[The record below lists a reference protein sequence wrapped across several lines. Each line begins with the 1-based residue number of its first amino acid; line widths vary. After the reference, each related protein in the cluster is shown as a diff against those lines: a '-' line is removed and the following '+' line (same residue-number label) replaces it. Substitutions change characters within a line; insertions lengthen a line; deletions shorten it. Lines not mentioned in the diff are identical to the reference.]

1 MSRNASVPA
10 ETDILCE
17 HCGYGLNGLPTDG
30 RCPECGEPIADS
42 TVEDGRAMSPWE
54 SGEGS
59 ASQRFI
65 RTTRQVIFSPANFF
79 RHLQTRPPRDLS
91 PSFASRQHWLSSIL
105 FGLTGAIHAEIM
117 GLFDFDFLNTS
128 VVTHWLF
135 VILSI
140 PVLVVLVRLSL
151 RVITSLASA
160 LTRVEGGYW
169 GYRMPGP
176 AVRRV
181 MNFHTAQLLPV
192 SLLALCTV
200 ATYSVLRRTDVLNGL
215 YDVRYLV
222 LLSIEVLIGA
232 GYLFRTYWIAM
243 KNIMYAN
250 R

>member
-1 MSRNASVPA
+1 MSRNASIPQA
-10 ETDILCE
+10 TDILCE

-42 TVEDGRAMSPWE
+42 TVDDGRAMSPWE
-54 SGEGS
+54 SSEGS
-59 ASQRFI
+59 PLQRFV
-65 RTTRQVIFSPANFF
+65 RTTRQIILTPAVFF
-79 RHLQTRPPRDLS
+79 RHLQTRPAHDAS
-91 PSFASRQHWLSSIL
+91 PSFASRQHWLNSIV
-105 FGLTGAIHAEIM
+105 FGVTGAIHAEIM
-117 GLFDFDFLNTS
+117 GLFDFNLLDLPSNAQ
-128 VVTHWLF
+128 WLF
-135 VILSI
+135 AIAAV

-151 RVITSLASA
+151 RLITSLAST

-169 GYRMPGP
+169 GYRMPGD

-192 SLLALCTV
+192 SLLALFTV
-200 ATYSVLRRTDVLNGL
+200 ATYSVLRRTDILNGL

-222 LLSIEVLIGA
+222 VISIEVLIGA